1 MKSARKALRG
11 SQRRANASLRVSN
24 QEKIMAASIKDSKLF
39 YKLVRNQRQNS
50 CTAIDTL
57 IFNGT
62 EVKEHEQLQQGWME
76 YFQRLFKCDNT
87 MTIQ

>member
-1 MKSARKALRG
+1 
-11 SQRRANASLRVSN
+11 
-24 QEKIMAASIKDSKLF
+24 MAASIKDSKLF

-50 CTAIDTL
+50 CTTTDTL

-62 EVKEHEQLQQGWME
+62 EVKEHEEQLQGWKE

-87 MTIQ
+87 M

>member
-1 MKSARKALRG
+1 MKSARKALPG
-11 SQRRANASLRVSN
+11 PNEEQLRVSN
-24 QEKIMAASIKDSKLF
+24 RETTMAASIKDSKLF

-50 CTAIDTL
+50 CTTTDTL

-62 EVKEHEQLQQGWME
+62 EVKEHEELLQGWKE

-87 MTIQ
+87 M